1 MAETSTSTGNH
12 RRASSVRAPLAAV
25 SIEGGLATVFII
37 LTGGAYITGLALLWG
52 ANDFEIGLLA
62 AIPFLAQFAQLPAAV
77 WIDRTGLRKSITVW
91 SAVAAR
97 QSWWLLVPLLF
108 LPAGWR
114 LEFLI
119 GVVIFS
125 AFSIMISTVGWL
137 AWVADLVPDRI
148 RGRYFGMRSVSVAV
162 STLIATISGGIIL
175 DHFRGRG
182 EESLGFAIIIAA
194 GCAFALAASI
204 LLGKVPDRS
213 RDQIRVRTNWQSFL
227 EPLKDPKFRRV
238 LKVFSMWNFAIGTS
252 AAFFAPHMLTNLRMS
267 FTQIS
272 LYSSAAALVAIGLNR
287 PWGAVIDRFGCK
299 PVITFCAFGI
309 AFIPTVWVFPRPD
322 FLWVLIPEVFFSAIL
337 WAGFNLAAFN
347 MPIAFSPKNH
357 RTIYLAVF
365 AVVTGFAFFA
375 ASLIGGTIAEALS
388 GLHWKVGPQTIVN
401 YHVLFVL
408 STVLRLLTA
417 FMVMSFH
424 EPNETRLPVLM
435 QFIGYSVLKFLSVGR
450 QVFPA
455 PPRLPDQGPAHAE
468 GAPQAP

>member
-1 MAETSTSTGNH
+1 MTDNATTHTNH
-12 RRASSVRAPLAAV
+12 RRASSRRAPLAAV

-37 LTGGAYITGLALLWG
+37 LTGGAYVTGLALLWG

-77 WIDRTGLRKSITVW
+77 VIDRTGLRKAITVW
-91 SAVAAR
+91 GAVAAR
-97 QSWWLLVPLLF
+97 QSWWLLLPLLF
-108 LPAGWR
+108 WTVSWR

-119 GVVIFS
+119 GLIVLSSF
-125 AFSIMISTVGWL
+125 AIMASTVGWL

-148 RGRYFGMRSVSVAV
+148 RGRYFGMRSVSVATA
-162 STLIATISGGIIL
+162 TLIATIAAGLTL
-175 DHFRGRG
+175 DHFRNGG
-182 EESLGFAIIIAA
+182 EEHVGYAVIIGV

-204 LLGKVPDRS
+204 LLQKVPDRP
-213 RDQIRVRTNWQSFL
+213 RDQLQVRTTWKSFL
-227 EPLKDPKFRRV
+227 EPLKDPRFRPV

-252 AAFFAPHMLTNLRMS
+252 AAFFAPHMLTNLHMS

-287 PWGAVIDRFGCK
+287 PWGALIDRFGCK

-309 AFIPTVWVFPRPD
+309 AFIPSIWVFLRPD
-322 FLWVLIPEVFFSAIL
+322 FLWILIPEVIFSAIM
-337 WAGFNLAAFN
+337 WAGFNLGAFN
-347 MPIAFSPKNH
+347 MPIAASPRNH

-365 AVVTGFAFFA
+365 AVVTGLAFFV
-375 ASLIGGTIAEALS
+375 ASLIGGAIAES
-388 GLHWKVGPQTIVN
+388 ISDLHWQIGPQTIVN

-417 FMVMSFH
+417 FLVMSFH
-424 EPNETRLPVLM
+424 EPKETRLPVLM

-468 GAPQAP
+468 GTPSVQ

>member
-1 MAETSTSTGNH
+1 MAENTKAPNH
-12 RRASSVRAPLAAV
+12 RRAASLRAPLAAV

-37 LTGGAYITGLALLWG
+37 LTGGAYVTGLALLWG

-77 WIDRTGLRKSITVW
+77 FIDRTGLRKAVTVW
-91 SAVAAR
+91 GAVAAR
-97 QSWWLLVPLLF
+97 QCWWLLVPLMF
-108 LPAGWR
+108 WQVGWR

-119 GVVIFS
+119 GLVVFS
-125 AFSIMISTVGWL
+125 SFTIMASTVGWL

-148 RGRYFGMRSVSVAV
+148 RGRYFGMRSVSVAIA
-162 STLIATISGGIIL
+162 TLIATIAAGVTL

-182 EESLGFAIIIAA
+182 EEQIGFAIIIGA

-204 LLGKVPDRS
+204 LLGKVPDRP
-213 RDQIRVRTNWQSFL
+213 RDQLQVKSTWASFL
-227 EPLKDPKFRRV
+227 QPLKDPKFRPV

-252 AAFFAPHMLTNLRMS
+252 AAFFAPHMLTNLDMS

-272 LYSSAAALVAIGLNR
+272 LYSSAGALVAIGLNR
-287 PWGAVIDRFGCK
+287 PWGALIDRFGCK

-309 AFIPTVWVFPRPD
+309 AFIPTVWVFPRAD
-322 FLWVLIPEVFFSAIL
+322 FLWMLIPEVFLSSVL

-347 MPIAFSPKNH
+347 MPIANSPRNH
-357 RTIYLAVF
+357 RTIYLAIF

-375 ASLIGGTIAEALS
+375 ASLVGGTIAEAIS
-388 GLHWKVGPQTIVN
+388 GLHWQVGPQTVVN

-417 FMVMSFH
+417 FLVMSFH
-424 EPNETRLPVLM
+424 EPKETRLPVLI

-455 PPRLPDQGPAHAE
+455 PPRLPDQGPAHVEGIAGTAE
-468 GAPQAP
+468 